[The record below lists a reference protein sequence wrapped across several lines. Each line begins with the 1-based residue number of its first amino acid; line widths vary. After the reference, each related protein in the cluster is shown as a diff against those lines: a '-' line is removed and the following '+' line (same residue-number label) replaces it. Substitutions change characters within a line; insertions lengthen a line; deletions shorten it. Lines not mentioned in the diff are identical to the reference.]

1 MAGIPLEF
9 LSHIVLSAD
18 FSGAALLQDLKDFI
32 RNHGLDVKTVDVLAG
47 PDGRSKGCALVE
59 FMDSSSAQ
67 QAINMLNNVDF
78 MGRQMFVREDREE
91 ANKIR
96 IDR

>member
-1 MAGIPLEF
+1 M
-9 LSHIVLSAD
+9 
-18 FSGAALLQDLKDFI
+18 LQDLKDFI